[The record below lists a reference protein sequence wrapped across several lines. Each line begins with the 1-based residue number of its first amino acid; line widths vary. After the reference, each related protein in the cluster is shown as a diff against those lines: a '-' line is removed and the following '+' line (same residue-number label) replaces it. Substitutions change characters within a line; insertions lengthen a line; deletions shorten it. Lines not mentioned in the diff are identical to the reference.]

1 MGELWMGM
9 CSSEW
14 YLERS
19 GHKIVFNYD
28 NDLPIDTVACKNV
41 RIKGMVVLNGH
52 IVKVVNIILICSPV
66 VIHLSIRGSS
76 LHGTTAHVGKE
87 LLAAVLPVTEK
98 VVFLIGI
105 NSHPGRIVPSM
116 STVIL
121 GEVGEVVIVHGERTA
136 MPGFILGLGVHS
148 LHVGGTICL
157 VWVPLLAAILIPQEE
172 VIFLKS
178 LVCHPFLIVVTPDTV
193 QLVDEVG
200 EPTSLVSSLGT
211 PMMLV
216 VGTLTLNLF
225 RGKGTAPGLSA
236 REVDGPGKRIMLLL

>member
-1 MGELWMGM
+1 LVNIHTLDEAIQAALEVK
-9 CSSEW
+9 SSKPLGAASLVGFEEVKT
-14 YLERS
+14 LVVNIRS
-19 GHKIVFNYD
+19 HPFGIVSS
-28 NDLPIDTVACKNV
+28 IDTVACKNV

-157 VWVPLLAAILIPQEE
+157 VWVPLLAAILIP
-172 VIFLKS
+172 
-178 LVCHPFLIVVTPDTV
+178 
-193 QLVDEVG
+193 
-200 EPTSLVSSLGT
+200 
-211 PMMLV
+211 
-216 VGTLTLNLF
+216 
-225 RGKGTAPGLSA
+225 
-236 REVDGPGKRIMLLL
+236 